1 MATLPIATPRGAAR
15 RGCSSVWEQ
24 CGAIVDLATK
34 RCYTKERD
42 SYFAMTVTDWF
53 GGRDPNPTPNPKP

>member
-1 MATLPIATPRGAAR
+1 MI
-15 RGCSSVWEQ
+15 EQ

-42 SYFAMTVTDWF
+42 SYFAVTVTDWF
-53 GGRDPNPTPNPKP
+53 GGPRP